1 MANIG
6 GFQSSNSI
14 NNDNKQGF
22 NDENPEN
29 SISIFST
36 DYKK

>member
-1 MANIG
+1 MASLTS
-6 GFQSSNSI
+6 FQSSSSL
-14 NNDNKQGF
+14 NNDKLH
-22 NDENPEN
+22 DENPEN

>member
-1 MANIG
+1 MAGITS
-6 GFQSSNSI
+6 FQSSNAS
-14 NNDNKQGF
+14 NNDKL
-22 NDENPEN
+22 NDENPEK